1 MIRTIFFDYDGV
13 LTTDKSGL
21 LTTFRYLSE
30 ASGIALS
37 TINDAFNPH
46 IGGLLL
52 GRASHAEIW
61 RHAMGGEMDMG
72 LLARAFES
80 TPLNRRMFSL
90 AQKLKVNYSIGI
102 ITDNSKDRMDHLRK
116 YQELDSL
123 FSPIVVSAEVGGGK
137 RENGI
142 FLHAASCAGVAPDE
156 SIFIDN
162 SEANLVV
169 ARAVGMHTV
178 FHDDDRN
185 DIGALMKELALLG
198 AHVGDD
204 MDIHPSGDGKDVL
217 SGRMPASA

>member
-37 TINDAFNPH
+37 TISDAFNPY
-46 IGGLLL
+46 IGDLLL
-52 GRASHAEIW
+52 GRASHAHIW
-61 RHAMGGEMDMG
+61 RHTMGEEMDIS

-80 TPLNRRMFSL
+80 TPLNLRMFSL
-90 AQKLKVNYSIGI
+90 AQKLRANYSIGI

-123 FSPIVVSAEVGGGK
+123 FSPIIVSAEVGGGK
-137 RENGI
+137 RDKDI
-142 FLHAASCAGVAPDE
+142 FLHATSCAGVAPDE

-162 SEANLVV
+162 SEANLVM
-169 ARAVGMHTV
+169 ARSVGMHTV
-178 FHDDDRN
+178 FHDDERN
-185 DIGALMKELALLG
+185 DVGALMKELKLFG
-198 AHVGDD
+198 AHVDD
-204 MDIHPSGDGKDVL
+204 DVEIHRVTEK
-217 SGRMPASA
+217 AC